1 MGLGIRGA
9 KGEFSR
15 NRLAVSDAGAGEF
28 LVGISF
34 EISWGL

>member
-15 NRLAVSDAGAGEF
+15 NRLAVAEAGAGEF
-28 LVGISF
+28 HVGISF